1 MTLFVI
7 ILVILL
13 AAIVVLFIAYNKT
26 RILYKSQSLEANAA
40 NELRSFAFNSL
51 ESILNGIDALIY
63 ITVPNTGE
71 LLFVNRYMRKVLG
84 RGDDDFVGEYCY
96 KLLRGIDEMCD
107 FCPCYKLINNPDKL
121 VVWDDYVNILGKH
134 IRHSDCLIDWPNGEK
149 VHLQHAVDIT
159 ELIDAREQ
167 AEQGSRSKS
176 VFLANMSHEIRTP
189 MNAIIGMTL
198 IGKTADDI
206 PRKDYCFEKI
216 ENASQHLLGVI
227 NDILDMSKIE
237 ANKFELSH
245 EEFDFEKMIHRVLNI
260 VAFRADEK
268 KQTLSVNIDKSI
280 PRTLIGDDQRLAQ
293 VITNLLGNA
302 VKFTP
307 ESGAICLDTRFMGKE
322 DDIYTIQI
330 TVKDTGIGISSEQ
343 QQQLFKSF
351 HQAESGTSR
360 KFGGT
365 GLGLV
370 ISKNIVEL
378 MGGNIAIESD
388 LGKGSSFSFMFK
400 AKRGTR
406 KIRTL
411 SEIGIDW
418 GNVKIMAV
426 DDDREVRNYF
436 KEVIN
441 NFGIGCDVASSGEE
455 AFALIGIN
463 GLYDIYFVDWK
474 MPDMDG
480 IVLAKELKAK
490 AESPE
495 HTVIIM
501 ISAGEW
507 GIVADE
513 AKKAGV
519 DKFLSKP
526 LFPSSIADAITEAI
540 GLSQQNDIKRTD
552 NNGIFTGCKI
562 LLAEDVEINREIVET
577 LLQPTLLEIDCAV
590 NGEEAVAK
598 YEKNGSSY
606 NLILM
611 DVQMPEMDGY
621 EATRRIREIENNSND
636 GNGRN
641 PIPIIAMTAN
651 VFREDIEKCVQSGMN
666 DHVGKPLDMNEF
678 FGILRKYLLN

>member
-1 MTLFVI
+1 MTVFVI
-7 ILVILL
+7 VLVILL
-13 AAIVVLFIAYNKT
+13 AAVIVLFIAYNKA
-26 RILYKSQSLEANAA
+26 RILYNRQSQETAA
-40 NELRSFAFNSL
+40 ATEFRNFAFNSL

-63 ITVPNTGE
+63 ITVPETGE
-71 LLFVNRYMRKVLG
+71 LLFVNRYMRKVLKMENE
-84 RGDDDFVGEYCY
+84 DFIGEYCY
-96 KLLRGIDEMCD
+96 RILRGFNSMCG
-107 FCPCYKLINNPDKL
+107 FCPCYELKNNPDKL
-121 VVWDDYVNILGKH
+121 VVWDDYVEILGKH
-134 IRHSDCLIDWPNGEK
+134 IQHSDCLIDWPDGRK

-159 ELIDAREQ
+159 ELIEARKQ

-198 IGKTADDI
+198 IGKTADDV

-237 ANKFELSH
+237 ANKFELAN
-245 EEFDFEKMIHRVLNI
+245 EEYDFEKTIQRVINI
-260 VAFRADEK
+260 VAFRAEEK
-268 KQTLSVNIDKSI
+268 KQKLSVYIDKSI
-280 PRTLIGDDQRLAQ
+280 PRVLIGDDQHLAQ

-302 VKFTP
+302 IKFTP
-307 ESGAICLDTRFMGKE
+307 EEGTVRLDTRFIGKE
-322 DDIYTIQI
+322 DDMYMIQI
-330 TVKDTGIGISSEQ
+330 AIIDSGIGIAQDQHEQ
-343 QQQLFKSF
+343 IFNSF

-378 MGGNIAIESD
+378 MGGSINVESQV
-388 LGKGSSFSFMFK
+388 GKGSTFSFVFK

-406 KIRTL
+406 KTPEL

-418 GNVKIMAV
+418 GNVKIMAI
-426 DDDREVRNYF
+426 DDDREVIEYF
-436 KEVIN
+436 REVMN
-441 NFGIGCDVASSGEE
+441 GFGISCDVASSGEE
-455 AFALIGIN
+455 AFALIGMN
-463 GLYDIYFVDWK
+463 GMYDIYFIDWR

-480 IVLAKELKAK
+480 IMLARELKAK

-507 GIVADE
+507 SVVADE
-513 AKKAGV
+513 ARKAGV

-526 LFPSSIADAITEAI
+526 LFPSSIADAITESI
-540 GLSQQNDIKRTD
+540 GFDQNNKKERTD
-552 NNGIFTGCKI
+552 NFEIFKGRKI
-562 LLAEDVEINREIVET
+562 LLAEDVEVNREIVEAIV
-577 LLQPTLLEIDCAV
+577 QPTLLEIDIAG
-590 NGEEAVAK
+590 NGLEAV
-598 YEKNGSSY
+598 EKFEKFGGSY
-606 NLILM
+606 DLILM

-621 EATRRIREIENNSND
+621 EATRRIREIEKTKK
-636 GNGRN
+636 RKMT
-641 PIPIIAMTAN
+641 PIIAMTAN
-651 VFREDIEKCVQSGMN
+651 VFREDIEKCLATGMN

-678 FGILRKYLLN
+678 FIMLRKYLLD